1 MRLQTGVKSGAERDE
16 VASQFN
22 CALSPVCPRH
32 EDGAGQPQHQRRRR
46 GVAAPR
52 HAGRGAAGAQ
62 HQGRGGDRI
71 HPPAL
76 ALLHRPHGAG
86 ILQAA
91 QRRPGG
97 GGKRHADC

>member
-1 MRLQTGVKSGAERDE
+1 MRLQTGVKRGACRGTRLP
-16 VASQFN
+16 SQFN

-32 EDGAGQPQHQRRRR
+32 EDGAGQPQHQRR

-52 HAGRGAAGAQ
+52 HAGRGAAGPQ
-62 HQGRGGDRI
+62 HQGRGGDRL